1 MPVQARYSA
10 RLGLVVLIGASMAD
24 IMYQITKEAAR
35 HDFMELVEYSGAS
48 DEDWDKLKEVL
59 IGIGL
64 KTYL

>member
-1 MPVQARYSA
+1 MRVNIN
-10 RLGLVVLIGASMAD
+10 GFDIEITDGMAD